1 MQAAKRNGVK
11 FTTNDKTTK
20 LDPFNGWQI
29 IKFRPLIVR
38 PVTAPRRGGA
48 SQRLNPAVL
57 TYG

>member
-29 IKFRPLIVR
+29 IKFS
-38 PVTAPRRGGA
+38 APYRG
-48 SQRLNPAVL
+48 
-57 TYG
+57 